1 MHPISTIIKHTST
14 IVAYILITFPSNA
27 AEYEIE
33 PVGSYILF
41 DITHFKVGTAHGR
54 FNDFKGTVT
63 YDPNSP
69 EKSKLNFTIK
79 AASVDTGHKKR
90 DDHLRN
96 KDFFDVVQF
105 PEIQFKSQS
114 VDKGKITGQ
123 LTMLGKTKSITAT
136 YKVNGIGQHFGNKRP
151 LLGAVATFS
160 INRSDF
166 GMKFGLPDALSDRV
180 NIKVSIGGL
189 GK

>member
-1 MHPISTIIKHTST
+1 MTPIKTIIKHAAA
-14 IVAYILITFPSNA
+14 IIACMFITLSSNA

-33 PVGSYILF
+33 SVGSYILF
-41 DITHFKVGTAHGR
+41 DITHFKVGKAHGR

-63 YDPNSP
+63 YDPDSL
-69 EKSKLNFTIK
+69 EKSKLDFTIK
-79 AASVDTGHKKR
+79 AASIDTGHKKR

-114 VDKGKITGQ
+114 VDKGKITGE
-123 LTMLGKTKSITAT
+123 LTMLGKTKTITAT

-160 INRSDF
+160 ITRSDF
-166 GMKFGLPDALSDRV
+166 GMKFGLPDALSDQV
-180 NIKVSIGGL
+180 NITVSIEGL